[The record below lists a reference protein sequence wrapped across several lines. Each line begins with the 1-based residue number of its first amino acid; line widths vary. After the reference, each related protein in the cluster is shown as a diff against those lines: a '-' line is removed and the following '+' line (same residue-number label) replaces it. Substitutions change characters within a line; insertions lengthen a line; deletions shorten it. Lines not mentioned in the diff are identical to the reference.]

1 MARRRLHLLVQ
12 DFLPLFVG
20 DEPAALR
27 GQAGVSADWTAEHVR
42 EEQQQLNGVYEEKH
56 TQVLECV

>member
-12 DFLPLFVG
+12 DLLPIFVG

-42 EEQQQLNGVYEEKH
+42 EEQQAEARMNEKH
-56 TQVLECV
+56 LRDL